1 MISRQ
6 IRSKVLLTG
15 AVALLF
21 ALPAQA
27 QLASPNAAGVSF
39 AHVHL
44 NVADIEVHKK
54 LWVEHF
60 DGVVVVK
67 GFLTTVKLP
76 GMLIVFTEKAPTAG
90 SEGSVV
96 DHFGFK
102 VPDIDKALAAWRAA
116 DLEVQSEFT
125 GGEGTDNAF
134 LIAPDGVKIELQEDT
149 TLEVKAEAYHV
160 HLFTE
165 GHIELLDWYVDTFSA
180 VKRARG
186 SHSNTADVPGINLSF
201 EDSLGDRAPTQ
212 GRAIDH
218 IGFEVENLEA
228 FCEIL
233 RKRGVEFQL
242 SYRNI
247 PGIEIAIAFFID
259 PSGVRIELTE
269 GLDKY

>member
-1 MISRQ
+1 MITHQ
-6 IRSKVLLTG
+6 IRSEVLLTG

-27 QLASPNAAGVSF
+27 QLAKPNEAGVSF

-54 LWVEHF
+54 LWVDHF

-67 GFLTTVKLP
+67 GPLTTVKFP
-76 GMLIVFTEKAPTAG
+76 GMLLVFTEREPTG
-90 SEGSVV
+90 PSEGSGV

-102 VPDIDKALAAWRAA
+102 VKNLAEVLAKWREA
-116 DLEVQSEFT
+116 DLQVHSEFT

-134 LIAPDGVKIELQEDT
+134 LIAPDGAKIEVQEDT

-160 HLFTE
+160 HLFSQ
-165 GHIELLDWYVDTFSA
+165 GPVELLDWYIDKFSA

-186 SHSNTADVPGINLSF
+186 IHQNTADVPGMNLSF
-201 EDSLGDRAPTQ
+201 ENRRERAPTQ

-228 FCEIL
+228 FCKALEEQ
-233 RKRGVEFQL
+233 GVELQMG
-242 SYRNI
+242 YRNI
-247 PGIEIAIAFFID
+247 PVIEAAIAFFID

>member
-1 MISRQ
+1 MIAHQ
-6 IRSKVLLTG
+6 IRSEVLLTG
-15 AVALLF
+15 AMALLF

-27 QLASPNAAGVSF
+27 QLAKPNEAGVSF

-67 GFLTTVKLP
+67 GPLTTVKLP
-76 GMLIVFTEKAPTAG
+76 GMLIVFTERAPSAG

-102 VPDIDKALAAWRAA
+102 VPDIDKALAAWREA

-125 GGEGTDNAF
+125 GAEGFDNAY

-149 TLEVKAEAYHV
+149 SLEVKAEAYHV
-160 HLFTE
+160 HFFTG
-165 GHIELLDWYVDTFSA
+165 GHIELLDWYIDTFSA

-186 SHSNTADVPGINLSF
+186 THSNTADVPGMNLSF
-201 EDSLGDRAPTQ
+201 NGSRRERAPTQ

-228 FCEIL
+228 FCEML
-233 RKRGVEFQL
+233 EKRGVEFQIT
-242 SYRNI
+242 YRHI
-247 PGIEIAIAFFID
+247 PSIEVAIAFFID
-259 PSGVRIELTE
+259 QSGVRIELTE